1 MPYCVPNVS
10 VKNSTETA
18 VAIATRMAV
27 MNFGREAGRI
37 TKRKIWPSEAP
48 SE

>member
-18 VAIATRMAV
+18 VAIATRTAV
-27 MNFGREAGRI
+27 MNFGKDAGRM
-37 TKRKIWPSEAP
+37 TKRKACANDAP